1 MNAYKNRAMLYWK
14 LGDNENALL
23 DFLAAK
29 NLNPSDSKLRSLL
42 GLGLQ
47 KVGKYEESCRE
58 FTVAMTLD
66 ANMKEAILG
75 RGNVY
80 AAMGDLTKSRKD
92 YSRVLHMYPKSADTL
107 INIAYTMQ
115 QERRPKDA
123 WRYFTMAYTIDPRCT
138 AALKGRALVNSSTNN
153 PFSAYL
159 DITRAIEI
167 SPENAELLNNRG
179 VIYESLD
186 DNVSALQN
194 YKVFNQISLLL
205 PLHCLSLYCC
215 SSPLMPT
222 RHLAWPIKMR
232 PITI

>member
-1 MNAYKNRAMLYWK
+1 MLLLQDNTNAYKNRAMLYWK
-14 LGDNENALL
+14 LGENENALL

-29 NLNPSDSKLRSLL
+29 NLNPNDPKLRSLL

-47 KVGKYEESCRE
+47 KVERYAESCIE
-58 FTVAMTLD
+58 FTVAMGLD
-66 ANMKEAILG
+66 GNMKEAILG

-80 AAMGDLTKSRKD
+80 SAMGDVVKSRKD
-92 YSRVLHMYPKSADTL
+92 YSRVLHMYPKSSDTL

-115 QERRPKDA
+115 SEKRPKDA

-138 AALKGRALVNSSTNN
+138 AALKGRALVNSSTDNT
-153 PFSAYL
+153 FSAYL

-194 YKVFNQISLLL
+194 YKVIICILLTYSMHLACYKCGPNIWLSLLQ
-205 PLHCLSLYCC
+205 CG
-215 SSPLMPT
+215 
-222 RHLAWPIKMR
+222 
-232 PITI
+232 